1 VELRER
7 LLRAAAVTVDH
18 PGERKPVARPV
29 RNGLPV
35 VPPYRYRA
43 PRPAWAVRAVAASIA
58 EHGEPPLRRLR
69 DGGYTWEPSS

>member
-1 VELRER
+1 MELRER
-7 LLRAAAVTVDH
+7 RLLRAAAVAAVTVDH
-18 PGERKPVARPV
+18 PGERTPAARPV

-35 VPPYRYRA
+35 VPYRYRA

-69 DGGYTWEPSS
+69 GGGYP

>member
-18 PGERKPVARPV
+18 PNERKPLARPI
-29 RNGLPV
+29 RNGLPGF
-35 VPPYRYRA
+35 VPYQRGAR
-43 PRPAWAVRAVAASIA
+43 RPAWAVRAVQASIA

-69 DGGYTWEPSS
+69 GGGYTWER